1 MPSFTS
7 ELRQRRVLPLLGA
20 YLGGM
25 WLLTELAGFAVE
37 RFGIDGRWAE
47 GLFLAIWLLLP
58 SALLVIW
65 RVGPPGDAT
74 WHRHDRT
81 AFLVN
86 LLLAGTV
93 LAWLAGRPSAPA
105 APVDEAAK
113 AAAPAVER
121 PARVAIFTRPAPGDT
136 SEDALALLALTL
148 ADLDHDRRIQ
158 TFTAVS
164 TPAIV
169 MRLRRTGRTDPLSA
183 PLGDLRLAALEVDA
197 DGFVVAQRIP
207 VEGGHQL
214 QAEFHALGPDR
225 SLPALSVAA
234 PDTWRAAD
242 ALAAEIRAR
251 FAPASR
257 AQEANDPDVRAV
269 TTDSAEAL
277 AAYADGLH
285 ALITEND
292 PARAAGLLRRAWEAD
307 PDFSLAGYAFASA
320 SSRLGRTQEARAA
333 LQRLLPRMDRLPER
347 QRFAIQVQA
356 QPDPARQRLIH
367 EAWLRK
373 FPEDRE
379 PRRALA
385 WLDLADDPGDTAA
398 LATVRGM
405 LLAEDSAVAFA
416 QVAELHRRL
425 GQYAE
430 AEQVLR
436 DGLAR
441 FPGEGPLVQR
451 LAAVVARKGEVGEAQ
466 AMLEEWAQL
475 RPDLIT
481 PWMELASLHFNH
493 GRIGDA
499 DAALDQA
506 EAQALNP
513 SARLAVLNQRA
524 TLLLA
529 RGRTREALAM
539 LPALLALQQAETQTS
554 PLVYRHHLAYVGP
567 YARVHGADAALAW
580 VRDAMPADMEA
591 SNQAFTISLARML
604 AASAREDGEALMQA
618 VPEFRQSL
626 STFGELNAHLQGLQ
640 ADRYEADG
648 LRLTGRPVQALARF
662 RALEQ
667 AMGQARA
674 RGQAGEPNGASFFL
688 PAIAAATAAGDLA
701 QARAWLAAVEISE
714 AADPNTQLARAALEH
729 AAGNPAA
736 ARASL
741 DQALA
746 TWAGADQDHPPLLRA
761 RRLAAQLGGSP

>member
-81 AFLVN
+81 AFLAN
-86 LLLAGTV
+86 LLLAGAV
-93 LAWLAGRPSAPA
+93 LAWLAGRPAAPA
-105 APVDEAAK
+105 APDTEAP
-113 AAAPAVER
+113 AAAPTAEP
-121 PARVAIFTRPAPGDT
+121 PARVAIFTRPAPGD
-136 SEDALALLALTL
+136 SAEDALALLALTI
-148 ADLDHDRRIQ
+148 ADLDHDSRIQ

-164 TPAIV
+164 SQAIV
-169 MRLRRTGRTDPLSA
+169 TRLRRTGRTDPMTA

-197 DGFVVAQRIP
+197 DGFVVAQRVP
-207 VEGGHQL
+207 ADGGHRL

-225 SLPALSVAA
+225 SLPPLSVPAGDA
-234 PDTWRAAD
+234 WQAAD
-242 ALAAEIRAR
+242 ALSAEIRAR
-251 FAPASR
+251 FAPPSR
-257 AQEANDPDVRAV
+257 AEDANDPDVRAV

-277 AAYADGLH
+277 AAYADGLQ

-292 PARAAGLLRRAWEAD
+292 AARAAGLLRQAWEAD
-307 PDFSLAGYAFASA
+307 PDFSLAGYAYASA
-320 SSRLGRTQEARAA
+320 ASRLGRTQEARAT
-333 LQRLLPRMDRLPER
+333 LQKLLPRMDRLPER
-347 QRFAIQVQA
+347 QRFTIQVQA
-356 QPDPARQRLIH
+356 QPDPARHRLIY

-373 FPEDRE
+373 LPDDRE

-385 WLDLADDPGDTAA
+385 WLDLTENPGDAAA
-398 LATVRGM
+398 LATVRDL
-405 LLAEDSAVAFA
+405 LLAEESAVGYAR
-416 QVAELHRRL
+416 VAELHRRL
-425 GQYAE
+425 GQYPE

-441 FPGEGPLVQR
+441 FPGEGALVQR
-451 LAAVVARKGEVGEAQ
+451 LAQALARKGEAGQAQ

-475 RPDLIT
+475 RPDLTT

-493 GRIGDA
+493 GRVEDA
-499 DAALDQA
+499 DAALAQA

-513 SARLAVLNQRA
+513 TARLAVLNQRA

-529 RGRTREALAM
+529 RGRNREALAM
-539 LPALLALQQAETQTS
+539 LPALLALQQAETQTA
-554 PLVYRHHLAYVGP
+554 PLVYRHHLGFVAP
-567 YARVHGADAALAW
+567 YAQVHGADAALAW
-580 VRDAMPADMEA
+580 VKEALPADMDA
-591 SNQAFTISLARML
+591 SNQAFAMALARVL
-604 AASAREDGEALMQA
+604 AASGREDGEALLQS
-618 VPEFRQSL
+618 VPALRDSL
-626 STFGELNAHLQGLQ
+626 SAFGQPNASLQDLQ
-640 ADRYEADG
+640 ADLYEADG
-648 LRLTGRPVQALARF
+648 LRLTGNPGEALAKF
-662 RALEQ
+662 RAVEQ
-667 AMGQARA
+667 AMRQARA
-674 RGQAGEPNGASFFL
+674 RAQVGDLTGAGFFL

-701 QARAWLAAVEISE
+701 QARAWLAELETTE
-714 AADPNTQLARAALEH
+714 AGDPNTQLARAALER

-741 DQALA
+741 DRALA
-746 TWAGADQDHPPLLRA
+746 TWAKADADHLPLLRA
-761 RRLAAQLGGSP
+761 RRLAAQLDGGP